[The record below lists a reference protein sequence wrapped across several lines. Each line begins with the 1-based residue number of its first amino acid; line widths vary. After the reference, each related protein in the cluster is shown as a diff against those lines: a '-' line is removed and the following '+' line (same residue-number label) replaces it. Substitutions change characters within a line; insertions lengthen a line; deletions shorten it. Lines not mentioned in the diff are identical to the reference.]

1 MAIFTSAVFTR
12 VRKSFGNVTTCM
24 NRGMNV
30 LKTKVTFVNNP
41 NTSGQRKQRLRMGKL
56 VELSVVFASA
66 AKLGFPRR
74 QKGETL
80 YNAFVRKNKDVVE
93 VNDSLEVTVNY
104 ERLACSDGTLQVPE
118 MSVEKKADVRELT
131 FTHSVVEY
139 EVDALPDDVIYAVVY
154 EKSRNKARVYQ
165 LDKVSETQP
174 FTITLPENWDMD
186 QIVIYAF
193 TLSSNKHT
201 ASQTVV
207 VKA

>member
-24 NRGMNV
+24 SRGMNV
-30 LKTKVTFVNNP
+30 LKTKITFVNNP
-41 NTSGQRKQRLRMGKL
+41 NTPGQRKQRLRMSKL
-56 VELSVVFASA
+56 VELSVAFAAA

-80 YNAFVRKNKDVVE
+80 YNAFVRKNKEAVE

-104 ERLACSDGTLQVPE
+104 DKLACSDGTLQVPE
-118 MSVEKKADVRELT
+118 MAVEKKAETHQLT
-131 FTHSVVEY
+131 FTHSVLEY
-139 EVDALPDDVIYAVVY
+139 EADALPDDVIYTAVY
-154 EKSRNKARVYQ
+154 EKSRNKVRVFQ
-165 LDKVSETQP
+165 LDKVSETEP
-174 FTITLPENWDMD
+174 FTITLPQNWDMD
-186 QIVIYAF
+186 RIVIYAF

-207 VKA
+207 VNA

>member
-1 MAIFTSAVFTR
+1 
-12 VRKSFGNVTTCM
+12 
-24 NRGMNV
+24 
-30 LKTKVTFVNNP
+30 
-41 NTSGQRKQRLRMGKL
+41 MGKL

-154 EKSRNKARVYQ
+154 EKSRNKARVFQ
-165 LDKVSETQP
+165 LDKVSETSDRKPP
-174 FTITLPENWDMD
+174 FPPLSTSAT
-186 QIVIYAF
+186 AF
-193 TLSSNKHT
+193 TTAVSTPSNEAT
-201 ASQTVV
+201 RV
-207 VKA
+207 

>member
-74 QKGETL
+74 
-80 YNAFVRKNKDVVE
+80 RK
-93 VNDSLEVTVNY
+93 
-104 ERLACSDGTLQVPE
+104 
-118 MSVEKKADVRELT
+118 EKP
-131 FTHSVVEY
+131 S
-139 EVDALPDDVIYAVVY
+139 
-154 EKSRNKARVYQ
+154 
-165 LDKVSETQP
+165 
-174 FTITLPENWDMD
+174 ITL
-186 QIVIYAF
+186 
-193 TLSSNKHT
+193 LSARTKMWLR
-201 ASQTVV
+201 
-207 VKA
+207 